1 MEKKFSEL
9 TIHQKLELVIKEM
22 VDREVQLKEATKE
35 FEKIFIE
42 NTSRKYRGNKTK
54 MAKAMGIHRNT
65 LHSRAKSLRIK
76 KLF

>member
-9 TIHQKLELVIKEM
+9 TIHQKLELIIKEM
-22 VDREVQLKEATKE
+22 VDRDVQFKECIRE

-42 NTSRKYRGNKTK
+42 TAAKKYSGNKVK
-54 MAKAMGIHRNT
+54 MARAMGIHRNT
-65 LHSRAKSLRIK
+65 LHSRAKALKIK

>member
-9 TIHQKLELVIKEM
+9 TIHQKLELIIKEM
-22 VDREVQLKEATKE
+22 VDREVQFKEAIKE

-42 NTSRKYRGNKTK
+42 TASKKYRGNKTK
-54 MAKAMGIHRNT
+54 TAKAMGIHRNT
-65 LHSRAKSLRIK
+65 LHSRAKTLKIK